1 MTQPPPP
8 PPYQPSHQPPS
19 GYGQQQPHPG
29 FGQQPAQGFP
39 QGGPQQGYQQPAPGF
54 PQQGFPQQ
62 PPVQVPPQGFP
73 PQPPQGFPQ
82 QPQGTGPVPPSA
94 EQNPSAGDAT
104 FATEAQPPVK
114 ENVGRG
120 VLFSLGGILVGM
132 VGGALLYQLGLIGSI
147 VGIVMAFAV
156 LILYTRG
163 AGTDPR
169 KGIVPVIIV
178 IILGLLI
185 SWTFT
190 LGTELFIEALGK
202 GASVG
207 EALQFASMYALDGR
221 VWSLAKADAIR
232 FFIFGVIGLALTTGT
247 MIKSLKS

>member
-1 MTQPPPP
+1 LWYGQQPPPGFP
-8 PPYQPSHQPPS
+8 QQPPT
-19 GYGQQQPHPG
+19 QQQPHPG

-39 QGGPQQGYQQPAPGF
+39 QGFPQQPSQGFQPP
-54 PQQGFPQQ
+54 QGFPQQ
-62 PPVQVPPQGFP
+62 PPVQGPPQGFP
-73 PQPPQGFPQ
+73 PLPSQGFPQPPQGA
-82 QPQGTGPVPPSA
+82 GPVPPSA

-156 LILYTRG
+156 MILYTRG

-169 KGIVPVIIV
+169 KGIIPVIIV

-207 EALQFASMYALDGR
+207 EALKFASMYALDGR

-232 FFIFGVIGLALTTGT
+232 FFVFGVIGLALTTGT